1 MMLPTPQQASHQQAI
16 AAIRRKYA
24 QFAPS
29 YDRLEGVPDRL
40 FVAGLRRQLVSRAT
54 GRVLEVGVGTG
65 RNLPHYPPGCAVT
78 GVDVSE
84 AMLAQAQRRAS
95 SLDRTA
101 HLCQMDAEALA
112 FPDDSFDTVLSS
124 LSLCT
129 VPDPVNAVRE
139 MARVCRPEGR
149 LLFLE
154 HVRSPV
160 EWIGWLQDRL
170 ARRHFQNMCCRLN
183 QDTPKMLRTA
193 GLEPVLVGQRLFG
206 VFIMLEARPG

>member
-1 MMLPTPQQASHQQAI
+1 MIPAMPDEASHQQAI

-29 YDRLEGVPDRL
+29 YDRLEGLPDRL
-40 FVAGLRRQLVSRAT
+40 FVAGLRRQLASRAA
-54 GRVLEVGVGTG
+54 GHVLEVGVGTG
-65 RNLPHYPPGCAVT
+65 RNLPHYPPDCAVT

-95 SLDRTA
+95 SLDRNA

-112 FPDDSFDTVLSS
+112 FSDNSFDTVLSS

-129 VPDPVNAVRE
+129 VPDPLNAVRE
-139 MARVCRPEGR
+139 MVRVCRPQGS

-160 EWIGWLQDRL
+160 GWIGWLQDRL